1 MHSLARGHETPVR
14 AGSAAPEVNGW
25 VVQVRP
31 PLTVAAITVVPV
43 TEVAV
48 LAPVVAVV
56 VGALGPGTPTAQQ
69 RSASAQDTA
78 LSSPVPAGAG

>member
-1 MHSLARGHETPVR
+1 MHTFARGHETPVR
-14 AGSAAPEVNGW
+14 AGSAVPEVNGW
-25 VVQVRP
+25 VVQVCP

-48 LAPVVAVV
+48 VAAV

-69 RSASAQDTA
+69 CSASAQDTA